1 MSEVEDEDIVQEER
15 ARKAAVRKS
24 KMETGLNTEDQSL
37 KEKKKVSQEEWR
49 KFLLRAPQDSPQLNS
64 ESLS

>member
-1 MSEVEDEDIVQEER
+1 MSEVEDEDIIQEER
-15 ARKAAVRKS
+15 ARKVAVRKS

-49 KFLLRAPQDSPQLNS
+49 KFLLRVPQGSPN
-64 ESLS
+64 

>member
-1 MSEVEDEDIVQEER
+1 MSEVEDEDIIQEER
-15 ARKAAVRKS
+15 ARKVAVRKS

-49 KFLLRAPQDSPQLNS
+49 KFLLHAPQGSPN
-64 ESLS
+64 